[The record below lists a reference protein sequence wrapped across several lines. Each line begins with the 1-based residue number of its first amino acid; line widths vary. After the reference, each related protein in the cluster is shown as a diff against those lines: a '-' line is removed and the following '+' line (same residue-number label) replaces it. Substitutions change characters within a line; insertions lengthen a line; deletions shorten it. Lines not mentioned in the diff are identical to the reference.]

1 MTGGSETDASARD
14 SISSCD
20 KGRIVEDVVVDV
32 VVVAMVIGDVIIAVV
47 ERAGGD
53 ERVLVIGDDDVW
65 GGEAGGSAESV
76 DRRTRA
82 CWRLEVGMCF
92 GKVIGIGTVM

>member
-32 VVVAMVIGDVIIAVV
+32 VVVVMVIGDVIIAVV

-76 DRRTRA
+76 DRRARA